1 MISILT
7 IAAAGA
13 PPRDVKPE
21 EFPPLLASAGR
32 RLGTLPHPYR
42 SILRKKSLPT
52 QAPFLL
58 W

>member
-21 EFPPLLASAGR
+21 EFPPLLASGR